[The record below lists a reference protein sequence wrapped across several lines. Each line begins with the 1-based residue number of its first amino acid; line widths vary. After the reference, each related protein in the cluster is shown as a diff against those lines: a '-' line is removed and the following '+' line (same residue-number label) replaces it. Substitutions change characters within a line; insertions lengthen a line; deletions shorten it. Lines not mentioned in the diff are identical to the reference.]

1 MITGDVTQ
9 IDLPNARR
17 SGLLEAAEVLK
28 NVEGLTFAYF
38 DDTDVVRH
46 QLVQRIIR
54 AYDEHKAKAAEQ
66 LPLLDSKT
74 NGKAN
79 GTEMA
84 PGQNNSAVLLG
95 SRNQRVERVRL
106 NRRAPGCGPP
116 VCFWPRRE
124 KPLTAKDAKNS
135 AKDAKKNLVILRKPV
150 AGLSDTALA
159 KFVARASR
167 ASKLE
172 GTVNVLVT
180 GSSELRSLNRR
191 FRGKDQPTDVL
202 SFPPG
207 PCFVNGLAGDIA
219 ISADIAKQNA
229 RRLGHSAAQ
238 EIKILAL
245 ARSASS
251 GGLRS

>member
-1 MITGDVTQ
+1 MPERNLLVYA
-9 IDLPNARR
+9 ARIS
-17 SGLLEAAEVLK
+17 SGPE
-28 NVEGLTFAYF
+28 
-38 DDTDVVRH
+38 
-46 QLVQRIIR
+46 
-54 AYDEHKAKAAEQ
+54 
-66 LPLLDSKT
+66 
-74 NGKAN
+74 
-79 GTEMA
+79 
-84 PGQNNSAVLLG
+84 
-95 SRNQRVERVRL
+95 
-106 NRRAPGCGPP
+106 
-116 VCFWPRRE
+116 WPRKLE
-124 KPLTAKDAKNS
+124 SKALTAKDAKNS
-135 AKDAKKNLVILRKPV
+135 AKCAKKKTLVILRKPV

-172 GTVNVLVT
+172 GAVNVLVT

-229 RRLGHSAAQ
+229 RRLGHTAAQ

-245 ARSASS
+245 HGVLHLVGYDHETDQGTMAAKETQLRRALGLPLGLIERNEKMGKGPGRVQVKAA
-251 GGLRS
+251 GGSPATTRVLRTR